1 MKRLFFCAAL
11 ALLLLCGCAAEVDTP
26 QTTEIDTQDF
36 FSDRDFE
43 VGFDETTAV
52 RIALNGDGAACDDE
66 TVQISGSTVTVTA
79 AGTYLLSG
87 ALEDGMLIVD
97 AAKTDKVQLVLDGA
111 SIHCATSAALYVRQ
125 ADKVFLTTAAGSTNT
140 LSCGESFVAIDE
152 NEIDAA
158 VFSKDDLT
166 LNGQGALAVNA
177 PGGHGV
183 VCKDDLV
190 VTGGSYTLTA
200 ARHGLCGKDSVR
212 IAGGTFDITAEKD
225 GIHADNSDGET
236 LGFVLLRG
244 GSFTVTAGGD
254 GVSAS
259 GTLLVEDGEYGIVT
273 GGGADTALE
282 DSLSAKGMKSG
293 GACTILDG
301 SFVIDAADD
310 ALHSNDALNVGGG
323 SFALSTGD
331 DGLHADGLLTISG
344 GDLTI
349 SKSYEGIEGL
359 QIEISGGTIDLTASD
374 DGLNAAGGSSSGG
387 FGDVSSECSIHI
399 SGGVLHIDA
408 GGDGVDSNGSLTV
421 SGGETYISGP
431 TDGGNGALDFGTDAT
446 VTGGILLAAGSSA
459 MAENFGASSTQ
470 GAILLTVGA
479 QTAGT
484 AVTLTDSAGKV
495 LLEWTPKKAFECVN
509 VTCPALVQGGTYT
522 LTVGTFSEALT
533 LDTLVYGAS
542 GGMGGFGGKDGF
554 GGMGRPGGTDGFGG
568 GQDGFGG
575 MQPPGDRPDFDG
587 SGQPSDRPDPGNRD
601 DMPEKPADMP
611 EMPDALPELPDG
623 MTPPDGMM
631 QPSDGIST

>member
-52 RIALNGDGAACDDE
+52 RIALNSDGAACNDE

-87 ALEDGMLIVD
+87 TLEDGMLIVD
-97 AAKTDKVQLVLDGA
+97 AAKTDKVRLVLDGV
-111 SIHCATSAALYVRQ
+111 SIHCATSAAVYVRR
-125 ADKVFLTTAAGSTNT
+125 ANKVFLTTAADSQNA

-152 NEIDAA
+152 NDIDAA
-158 VFSKDDLT
+158 VFSRDALT
-166 LNGQGALAVNA
+166 LNGQGTLAVDA

-183 VCKDDLV
+183 VCKDNLV
-190 VTGGSYTLTA
+190 VTGGSYTVTA

-212 IAGGTFDITAEKD
+212 IAGGTFDIAAEKD
-225 GIHADNSDGET
+225 GIHADNSDDDT
-236 LGFVLLRG
+236 RGFVVLRG

-259 GTLLVEDGEYGIVT
+259 GTLLVEDGEYRIVT
-273 GGGADTALE
+273 GGGSDAALE
-282 DSLSAKGMKSG
+282 DSTSAKGMKSG
-293 GACTILDG
+293 GACTVLGG

-310 ALHSNDALNVGGG
+310 ALHSDDALRVGGG
-323 SFALSTGD
+323 SLALSAGD
-331 DGLHADGLLTISG
+331 DGLHADGLLTVSG

-359 QIEISGGTIDLTASD
+359 QIEITGGTIDLTASD
-374 DGLNAAGGSSSGG
+374 DGLNAADGSGI
-387 FGDVSSECSIHI
+387 GDVSSECSIHI

-408 GGDGVDSNGSLTV
+408 GGDGMDSNGSLTI

-459 MAENFGASSTQ
+459 MAENFGTASTQ

-479 QTAGT
+479 QAAGT
-484 AVTLTDSAGKV
+484 AVTLTDSAGEV
-495 LLEWTPKKAFECVN
+495 LPEWTPKKFFECVN

-522 LTVGTFSEALT
+522 LTVGDFSKTLT
-533 LDTLVYGAS
+533 LDTLIYGTS

-554 GGMGRPGGTDGFGG
+554 GS
-568 GQDGFGG
+568 
-575 MQPPGDRPDFDG
+575 MQPPGDRPD
-587 SGQPSDRPDPGNRD
+587 PGKQD

-611 EMPDALPELPDG
+611 EKPAGLPQAPDGIPEPPNG
-623 MTPPDGMM
+623 MTPPDGM
-631 QPSDGIST
+631 PEPPNADTIPGDGERRKNSN